1 MTKTELESA
10 LAQAIADRD
19 TAEREVARLQV
30 ECEQQQQGALLY
42 LAAVVGRAVTHGT
55 TMTLSRQDMVD
66 ACDLIL
72 DRGDT
77 PDGGLALRVIHGR
90 TESEPETPNVR
101 AKRRVPEPAGTADGP
116 GTARCLV
123 GARRPRPPRR
133 RL

>member
-101 AKRRVPEPAGTADGP
+101 ANRPS
-116 GTARCLV
+116 
-123 GARRPRPPRR
+123 GAAQEGGQSGRFLRALAPDESQA
-133 RL
+133 